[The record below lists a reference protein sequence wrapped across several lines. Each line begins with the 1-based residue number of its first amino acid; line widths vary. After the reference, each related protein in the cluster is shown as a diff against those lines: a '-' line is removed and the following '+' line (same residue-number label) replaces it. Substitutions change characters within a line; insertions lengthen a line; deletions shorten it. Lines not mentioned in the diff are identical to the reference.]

1 MTFPTYWQEAKK
13 YLTIK
18 DPIIAELIVSYPH
31 DILLNYHNPFYTLTR
46 AIVGQQISI
55 KAADAIWQR
64 LENLLKIVEP
74 EYYLQVSPEN
84 LRQIGL
90 SRQKISYIANIA
102 QAFSDKTLTPDEWDE
117 MEDGAIAKQLMNI
130 KGIGK
135 WTAEMFLIF
144 HLHRP
149 NILPL
154 SDLGLLNAINQH
166 YGADKTLSKADILEL
181 SKLWQPYC
189 TVATWYLW
197 RSLEESS
204 CSVLN
209 MSSFN

>member
-1 MTFPTYWQEAKK
+1 MTSPTYWQFAKK

-18 DPIIAELIVSYPH
+18 DPIIAEIIISYPR

-46 AIVGQQISI
+46 AIVGQQISV

-74 EYYLQVSPEN
+74 EYYLKIDSED

-102 QAFSDKTLTPDEWDE
+102 QAFSDKTLTPDKWDE
-117 MEDGAIAKQLMNI
+117 MEDEAIAKQLMNI

-154 SDLGLLNAINQH
+154 SDLGLLNAINRY
-166 YGADKTLSKADILEL
+166 YGVDKTLSKADILEL
-181 SKLWQPYC
+181 SKIWEPYC

-197 RSLEESS
+197 RSLDP
-204 CSVLN
+204 VPVQY
-209 MSSFN
+209 

>member
-1 MTFPTYWQEAKK
+1 MIINSPLYWQEAKK
-13 YLTIK
+13 HLSIQDT
-18 DPIIAELIVSYPH
+18 IIAGIIASYPH

-46 AIVGQQISI
+46 AIVGQQISV

-64 LENLLKIVEP
+64 LENLLTSFEP
-74 EYYLQVSPEN
+74 EYYLKIYSED

-102 QAFSDKTLTPDEWDE
+102 QAFSDKTLTPNQWDE
-117 MEDGAIAKQLMNI
+117 MDDKDIAEQLMSI
-130 KGIGK
+130 KGIGR

-166 YGADKTLSKADILEL
+166 YGKNKSLSKADILEL

-197 RSLEESS
+197 RSLDP
-204 CSVLN
+204 VPVQY
-209 MSSFN
+209 

>member
-1 MTFPTYWQEAKK
+1 MTPPFYWQSAKEH
-13 YLTIK
+13 LIVK
-18 DPIIAELIVSYPH
+18 DPVIGKVIASYPR
-31 DILLNYHNPFYTLTR
+31 DILLNNHNAFSTLTR
-46 AIVGQQISI
+46 AIVGQQISV

-64 LENLLKIVEP
+64 LENLLNNVAP
-74 EYYLQVSPEN
+74 ESYRNVDPVK
-84 LRQIGL
+84 LRDIGL

-102 QAFSDKTLTPDEWDE
+102 LAFQDELLTPDRWEEMSDE
-117 MEDGAIAKQLMNI
+117 AIVFQLMAI
-130 KGIGK
+130 KGIGR

-166 YGADKTLSKADILEL
+166 YGADKTLSKVDILEL
-181 SKLWQPYC
+181 SNQWQPYC

-197 RSLEESS
+197 RSLDPHP
-204 CSVLN
+204 VQY
-209 MSSFN
+209 